1 MSNSSYHHGDLKN
14 ALIEAG
20 IEMVNEGG
28 TENFLPFEYFKQL
41 VIRYNKENGKTLSI
55 EEQEIQIIKMWAIVH
70 GISSIATMKNVSWNK
85 KWEEQ
90 LHLLLY

>member
-41 VIRYNKENGKTLSI
+41 VIRYNKENGKRF
-55 EEQEIQIIKMWAIVH
+55 Q
-70 GISSIATMKNVSWNK
+70 
-85 KWEEQ
+85 
-90 LHLLLY
+90 